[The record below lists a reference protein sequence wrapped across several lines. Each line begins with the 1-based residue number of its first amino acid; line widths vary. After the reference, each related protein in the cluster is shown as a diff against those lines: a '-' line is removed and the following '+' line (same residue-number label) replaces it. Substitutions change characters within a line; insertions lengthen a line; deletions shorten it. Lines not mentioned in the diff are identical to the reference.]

1 MSQKREKIEYLDAL
15 FSTRFKYTR
24 EQLDERFQLKFKQ
37 SLKRIFFNYIQ
48 ILKEEGAPLKTE
60 YDKTKFGKTLYFYD
74 EVFSLTKNPLK
85 SEHLQKVKT
94 ALTILKQVEGLPQTD
109 ELTALIAMVE
119 SQTNLKTVD
128 NQPIVL
134 LDHRPSSD
142 GIRWISKLY
151 KWIEEKTVL
160 ELVYRPYP
168 QDALDYERIQG
179 KKVYF
184 HPYFLKESQR
194 YWYLFGLNQV
204 TQTIQNYELDRIVSV
219 KAASGFVFCPAR
231 FPFKTYFD
239 DVIGVTKFG
248 NYELQLYRIRVSKA
262 IAPYWKSRKLHASQ
276 TWGEEAE
283 NGVIFEFKLRWN
295 YEWQNLILHYGK
307 NVEVLEPI
315 AFRMSIQQ
323 ILKDTLALY
332 EA

>member
-204 TQTIQNYELDRIVSV
+204 TQTIPQIKSCNAQISSRGSLITDRDFHLIARWMMNANKRIEVTQ
-219 KAASGFVFCPAR
+219 GCCPTCIR
-231 FPFKTYFD
+231 Y
-239 DVIGVTKFG
+239 IGRSHWFISEG
-248 NYELQLYRIRVSKA
+248 
-262 IAPYWKSRKLHASQ
+262 
-276 TWGEEAE
+276 
-283 NGVIFEFKLRWN
+283 
-295 YEWQNLILHYGK
+295 
-307 NVEVLEPI
+307 
-315 AFRMSIQQ
+315 
-323 ILKDTLALY
+323 
-332 EA
+332 